1 MSVRGGELDLSAYP
15 VIRLD
20 QITDKCPSKLLEDA
34 ANDAVDL
41 IATLKREDPGSK
53 LIQYL
58 HKQIDVV
65 HNELTRR
72 AANDRVKALLNETAQ
87 VFNDY
92 NFSNIKK
99 PVHAANDDSSHV
111 SVKTSMSA
119 DGKVTRRSITAPSS
133 IITTTTD
140 VCTSDINN
148 SDKESKLIGFKPIPL
163 PSESSQIVARPSRRS
178 RELSGDNDKND
189 VTSTSASDNSAVTP
203 SEEIK
208 KARRRPLSSGMN
220 QANGDG
226 PDDLAT
232 LVVNANFGTTFVVAA
247 TEKKIRHYP
256 KKIVKED
263 PEEVKARER
272 LERRKLAMKRL
283 IDRREEQQKRQ
294 QLLELS
300 KKKKAVTTSHVLS
313 SGSSDEESISGG
325 EESKP
330 NIDPVALKNVEKA
343 IASVTRESKVI
354 PEMKKPVLLSPVAT
368 AVKKVKNEKNIS
380 TTQPVQPLQPDLKDK
395 SGMSTDTTR
404 RLNQN
409 KGNAIDSKI
418 PKRIPLIN
426 KSAKDSMNPV
436 VEDSVGIDLSPASR
450 DADVEAIGGTS
461 SLQVITNESREDIS
475 AVESSS
481 MQPSDLNT
489 NDNISPIESQNGL
502 TIDQE
507 QASLNSASGVQ
518 LSEHVAMKNLAA
530 LDVVRRLKLEREKS
544 ASKLNEIIDQNTL
557 SRANSSH
564 SIHTRSNSTDEASN
578 IALAST
584 LRHREDMTNDDN
596 AAMSRSAS
604 VKSLPRE
611 DMTNDTAVSA
621 AVSRVASTKSLHN
634 EDTTNNDNAAMSR
647 SASVKSLHNE
657 DMTDDDNAAMSRPA
671 SVKSLPREDMTNDTA
686 VSAAVSRV
694 ASTKSLHNDDIA
706 TNAAAYSRVASSTSL
721 DDENSNGTITIS
733 RAASAKSL
741 TSDKSFDI
749 LRFVNKYDPEDDNE
763 IDEASLDVSVGSNP
777 VARSVSA
784 KSLHDDNN
792 DVAIGRTGSVN
803 TLRDDKS
810 LHDLIVCNNEDD
822 NLLLEDRRPS
832 VIEPDTTPVL
842 DNLDKPTRLDAS
854 DSGLGHSDQKIN
866 SSIKINGI
874 KKASPAK
881 SKLNKANLKQRGS
894 NITEQPLEVS
904 LPPTSSQKPGAKSII
919 IEENGVYTCQRGPDE
934 LPGLQAWILSH
945 IDPDAS
951 SRSVEWGL
959 DMRAFNDAM
968 TKARK
973 NNIEG
978 SLADEST
985 SFLIKLRSQRA
996 QLIRTAPYGLVVMV
1010 KQLEKLL
1017 RGYNAVT
1024 KKPFASVEEFYNA
1037 WYYSFQGFD
1046 NVAAAIDSDRMFE
1059 PVKVCGNFHGV
1070 IAKVE
1075 NLLKTHFAI
1084 ANNASQIEREG
1095 ATAAFQRLEALTDNQ
1110 VPSYS
1115 DDDDESLILPDYS
1128 ALTTSGQQASPH
1140 EVEGLSSSLD
1150 ETNILRDRSLPSL
1163 SLVVPATQSTIDDDF
1178 IKAFKNKIA
1187 SSIEPSPILKFMSN
1201 PCHKILDIFPHF
1213 GMIFPIAYSTSGPKQ
1228 ADSISAHQLIESMQT
1243 QCKVYEEWLEVM
1255 SDYATVFSE
1264 DRGVKA
1270 MMVAGDNNNSTAVYK
1285 GGTRALHYR
1294 VKSQR
1299 PEVYNIVS
1307 DAFTTMREWEELP
1320 GGLGLGLSWNLLW
1333 TWSKPKINMTHLL
1346 VCQRVNH
1353 FYDSKQ
1359 LTRKDLLKKNLQRFT
1374 DMTGSFCHSYIH
1386 SPTYSSAHIQHR

>member
-596 AAMSRSAS
+596 AAMSRS
-604 VKSLPRE
+604 
-611 DMTNDTAVSA
+611 
-621 AVSRVASTKSLHN
+621 
-634 EDTTNNDNAAMSR
+634 
-647 SASVKSLHNE
+647 
-657 DMTDDDNAAMSRPA
+657 A